1 MALLTLQT
9 SVNRLA
15 CDRPSIAAGVDLQ
28 VITGVSV
35 IANFVG
41 EHNAMPTRVAT
52 QAALLA
58 IATGSIVSAQ
68 VPRFANSLL
77 SN

>member
-1 MALLTLQT
+1 
-9 SVNRLA
+9 
-15 CDRPSIAAGVDLQ
+15 LQ

>member
-1 MALLTLQT
+1 
-9 SVNRLA
+9 
-15 CDRPSIAAGVDLQ
+15 LQ
-28 VITGVSV
+28 VIAGVSV
-35 IANFVG
+35 ITNFVG

-68 VPRFANSLL
+68 VRRFANSLL